1 METHKI
7 DQLFKQKLERHSEPV
22 SADAFAKVQAQMKGK
37 KQKKGFPW
45 MIAASVSILVVLSF
59 GLVYNLSISEEQNLA
74 KIELNDAQL
83 SFYENK
89 TLEIPEVEEVETSTA
104 QKPAVKSQVQKSDI
118 QTSRMPFQTAQAIRE
133 EDFNRIASL
142 EKLEIRKVNLNQELI
157 PELRIAPTKHE
168 NKVIV
173 EIHYA
178 YADSK
183 KEENLI
189 EKSNNKLKSLASE
202 FSLSDLRSAKNELFA
217 SALQFNRKGNN

>member
-7 DQLFKQKLERHSEPV
+7 DQLFKQKLNRHSETV

-45 MIAASVSILVVLSF
+45 MIAASVSILLVVSF
-59 GLVYNLSISEEQNLA
+59 GLVYNFNGTDQNNIAKVDLSKSDLRISASEKVQIPEIKKEAQFQPIIQKTKDESVSKQSNTQALQV
-74 KIELNDAQL
+74 DQL
-83 SFYENK
+83 S
-89 TLEIPEVEEVETSTA
+89 
-104 QKPAVKSQVQKSDI
+104 
-118 QTSRMPFQTAQAIRE
+118 RMAAIE
-133 EDFNRIASL
+133 
-142 EKLEIRKVNLNQELI
+142 KVNAYEADFSFDRI
-157 PELRIAPTKHE
+157 PELRLSPQKQE

-178 YADSK
+178 YAETK

-202 FSLSDLRSAKNELFA
+202 FSLAELRSAKNELFA
-217 SALQFNRKGNN
+217 SALQFNKKENN

>member
-7 DQLFKQKLERHSEPV
+7 DQLFKQKLDRYSEPV

-45 MIAASVSILVVLSF
+45 MIAASVSILLVLSF
-59 GLVYNLSISEEQNLA
+59 GLVYNFNQSEEVSLA
-74 KIELNDAQL
+74 KIELNNAQL
-83 SFYENK
+83 SFAENDGMAK
-89 TLEIPEVEEVETSTA
+89 PEIVKEEPKQIAA
-104 QKPAVKSQVQKSDI
+104 QKQKVAPSVKSFTQEKIVV
-118 QTSRMPFQTAQAIRE
+118 
-133 EDFNRIASL
+133 EDFNRMASI
-142 EKLEIRKVNLNQELI
+142 EKVKGFEADLNIDRI
-157 PELRIAPTKHE
+157 PELKLSPQKHE

-178 YADSK
+178 YAESK

-189 EKSNNKLKSLASE
+189 VKSNNKLKSLASE
-202 FSLSDLRSAKNELFA
+202 FSLAELRSAKNELFA

>member
-22 SADAFAKVQAQMKGK
+22 SADAFAKVQAQMKGE

-45 MIAASVSILVVLSF
+45 MIAASVSTLLVLSF
-59 GLVYNLSISEEQNLA
+59 GLVYNFNQSEEQSLT
-74 KIELNDAQL
+74 KIELNNDQL
-83 SFYENK
+83 SFSENDIIAK
-89 TLEIPEVEEVETSTA
+89 PEIEKEE
-104 QKPAVKSQVQKSDI
+104 PVQKAVQKDKASPSAKSFAPDK
-118 QTSRMPFQTAQAIRE
+118 PVVE
-133 EDFNRIASL
+133 KFNRMASI
-142 EKLEIRKVNLNQELI
+142 EKIKGYDANFETNRI
-157 PELRIAPTKHE
+157 PELRLSPRMHE

-178 YADSK
+178 YAESK

-189 EKSNNKLKSLASE
+189 VKGNNKLKSLASE
-202 FSLSDLRSAKNELFA
+202 FSLADLRSAKNELFA

>member
-45 MIAASVSILVVLSF
+45 MIAASVSILLVLSF
-59 GLVYNLSISEEQNLA
+59 GLVYNFNQSEEQSLA
-74 KIELNDAQL
+74 KIELNSAQL
-83 SFYENK
+83 SFSENETISK
-89 TLEIPEVEEVETSTA
+89 PELVKEEPV
-104 QKPAVKSQVQKSDI
+104 QKAVQKDQVSPSVKSFPQEKIMEEDL
-118 QTSRMPFQTAQAIRE
+118 SRM
-133 EDFNRIASL
+133 ASIEKINGL
-142 EKLEIRKVNLNQELI
+142 EPDVNIDKI
-157 PELRIAPTKHE
+157 PELRLSPQRHE

-178 YADSK
+178 YAEST

-189 EKSNNKLKSLASE
+189 VKSNNKLKSLASE
-202 FSLSDLRSAKNELFA
+202 FSLAELRSAKNELFA

>member
-45 MIAASVSILVVLSF
+45 MIAASVSILLVLSL
-59 GLVYNLSISEEQNLA
+59 GLLNNFNQSEEQSLA
-74 KIELNDAQL
+74 KIELNNDQL
-83 SFYENK
+83 SFSENDIIAK
-89 TLEIPEVEEVETSTA
+89 PEIEKVEPV
-104 QKPAVKSQVQKSDI
+104 QKAVHKDKASPSVKSFAPDKSLV
-118 QTSRMPFQTAQAIRE
+118 E
-133 EDFNRIASL
+133 KFNRMASI
-142 EKLEIRKVNLNQELI
+142 EKIKGYDADFEISKI
-157 PELRIAPTKHE
+157 PELRLSPQMHE

-189 EKSNNKLKSLASE
+189 VKGNNKLKSLASE
-202 FSLSDLRSAKNELFA
+202 FSLADLRSAKNELFA
-217 SALQFNRKGNN
+217 SALQFNRKDNN